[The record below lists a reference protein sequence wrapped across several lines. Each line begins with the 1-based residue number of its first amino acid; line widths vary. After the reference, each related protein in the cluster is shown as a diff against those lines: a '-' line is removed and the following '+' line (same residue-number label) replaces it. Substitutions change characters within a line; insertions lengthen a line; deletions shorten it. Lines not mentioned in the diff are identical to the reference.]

1 MQSKNFW
8 KPLLEIYLFG
18 SKENINYQ
26 IQYTLNSPKIYA
38 IHINHFFNPKMK
50 YVIRGKT
57 LPRKSPS
64 VNCPDT
70 LRWNALAKIVK
81 G

>member
-50 YVIRGKT
+50 YVFGEKPFQGKA
-57 LPRKSPS
+57 R
-64 VNCPDT
+64 
-70 LRWNALAKIVK
+70 R
-81 G
+81 